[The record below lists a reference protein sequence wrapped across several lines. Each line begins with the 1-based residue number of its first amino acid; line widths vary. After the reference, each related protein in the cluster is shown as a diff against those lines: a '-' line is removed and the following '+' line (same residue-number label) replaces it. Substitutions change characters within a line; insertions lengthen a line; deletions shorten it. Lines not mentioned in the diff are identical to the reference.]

1 MRENILQEI
10 KSRGISRLCH
20 FTKSKNLA
28 HILNSFD
35 GILATDNLPDLYKE
49 VNDNDRY
56 DGKKEYICCSIE
68 YPNVFYLERVK
79 DNCKLFKDWIILSI
93 DPKIILDEDTIFCK
107 VNAAT
112 ESGRLI
118 KGGVEG
124 FRELYSNEISTSK
137 RSIYRTDKMPS
148 ACPTDIQAE
157 VMILNKIPKEYIKE
171 IIVPT
176 ELQAKEE
183 YVRMKILGVKNIPNI
198 KVCPELFKKN
208 LCDSLR
214 KGNIPK
220 EVIWEDGKKDCI

>member
-1 MRENILQEI
+1 MEL
-10 KSRGISRLCH
+10 K
-20 FTKSKNLA
+20 
-28 HILNSFD
+28 
-35 GILATDNLPDLYKE
+35 DL
-49 VNDNDRY
+49 
-56 DGKKEYICCSIE
+56 
-68 YPNVFYLERVK
+68 
-79 DNCKLFKDWIILSI
+79 
-93 DPKIILDEDTIFCK
+93 
-107 VNAAT
+107 
-112 ESGRLI
+112 
-118 KGGVEG
+118 
-124 FRELYSNEISTSK
+124 ELYSNEISTSK

-176 ELQAKEE
+176 DLQAKEE
-183 YVRMKILGVKNIPNI
+183 YIRMKILGVKNIPNI